1 MLRDYDQNSID
12 RMAVQAEWRA
22 GYEQAESDRF
32 HADQHDMEME
42 AQEHYQADMAAR
54 AEQAAASIKLLR
66 AAVADL
72 RKQARQ
78 AEYLSTE
85 FNRLASAIVAM
96 EIAADT
102 MLEVVK

>member
-1 MLRDYDQNSID
+1 MIQEYLQPNYTERGELH
-12 RMAVQAEWRA
+12 AEWES
-22 GYEQAESDRF
+22 GYRF
-32 HADQHDMEME
+32 GKAE
-42 AQEHYQADMAAR
+42 AQQEAGNDLEQHYQADMAAR
-54 AEQAAASIKLLR
+54 TEQAAASIKLLR

-96 EIAADT
+96 EISIET
-102 MLEVVK
+102 ILEISK

>member
-1 MLRDYDQNSID
+1 MIQEYLQPNYTER
-12 RMAVQAEWRA
+12 AELHAEWES
-22 GYEQAESDRF
+22 GYRF
-32 HADQHDMEME
+32 GKAE
-42 AQEHYQADMAAR
+42 AQQEAGNDLEEHYQADMAAR
-54 AEQAAASIKLLR
+54 TEQAAASIKLLR

-72 RKQARQ
+72 RKQARS

-102 MLEVVK
+102 MTEISK

>member
-1 MLRDYDQNSID
+1 MIAEYLQPDYHE
-12 RMAVQAEWRA
+12 RAELHAEWGS
-22 GYEQAESDRF
+22 GYRF
-32 HADQHDMEME
+32 GKAE
-42 AQEHYQADMAAR
+42 AQQETGNDLEEHYQADMAAR
-54 AEQAAASIKLLR
+54 TEQAAASIKLLR

-102 MLEVVK
+102 MTEISK